1 MHLMTKK
8 YFRLAVFILFPGMAN
23 AQEATKAASEPVS
36 LSVVLIIVNV
46 VLLVFLFLL
55 LNILSNAI
63 KGLKNPEGRPQLSWW
78 DRFAAVKSE
87 KSEEELLL
95 DEDFDGISE
104 LDNPTPPWFNFIFY
118 TSILVAI
125 IYLFNY
131 HYFKFSKLQD
141 DEYKEQVAVANAE
154 KEAYLKS
161 AGNLID
167 ENSVKLMTDA
177 KSLTSGTTLYKEKCA
192 VCHGENG
199 EGKVGPN
206 LTDDYWIHGGSV
218 NDIFKTIKYGVPAK
232 GMISW
237 QNSLNG
243 QQMQDLASFI
253 KSIKGTKPANPKEA
267 QGDLYVEGGAA
278 ASAATDSTAAKSDTA
293 MVVASK

>member
-1 MHLMTKK
+1 MQLMNKK
-8 YFRLAVFILFPGMAN
+8 YFSLAVFILLAGMTN
-23 AQEATKAASEPVS
+23 AQDATKAATEPVS
-36 LSVVLIIVNV
+36 LSAVLIAVNL

-55 LNILSNAI
+55 LNILANAI
-63 KGLKNPEGRPQLSWW
+63 KGLKNTDGRPQLSWW

-87 KSEEELLL
+87 KTEEELIL

-118 TSILVAI
+118 TTIIVAV

-167 ENSVKLMTDA
+167 ENSVKLMTDE
-177 KSLTSGTTLYKEKCA
+177 KSLTAGATLFKEKCA
-192 VCHGENG
+192 VCHGDAG

-206 LTDDYWIHGGSV
+206 FTDDYWIHGGSV

-253 KSIKGTKPANPKEA
+253 KSLRGTKPANPKEA

-278 ASAATDSTAAKSDTA
+278 APAADSTATDSTAI
-293 MVVASK
+293 ASK

>member
-1 MHLMTKK
+1 MNKK
-8 YFRLAVFILFPGMAN
+8 YFSLAVLILLAGVTN

-36 LSVVLIIVNV
+36 LSVVLIAVNV
-46 VLLVFLFLL
+46 MLLVFLFLL
-55 LNILSNAI
+55 LNILTNAI
-63 KGLKNPEGRPQLSWW
+63 KGLKNTDSRPQLSWW
-78 DRFAAVKSE
+78 DKFAAVKSE
-87 KSEEELLL
+87 KTEEELRL

-118 TSILVAI
+118 TTIIVAI

-141 DEYKEQVAVANAE
+141 DEYKEEIAVANTE
-154 KEAYLKS
+154 KEAYLKL

-167 ENSVKLMTDA
+167 ENSVKLMNDE
-177 KSLTSGTTLYKEKCA
+177 KSLTAGTTLYKDKCA
-192 VCHGENG
+192 VCHGDKG

-278 ASAATDSTAAKSDTA
+278 ASATTDSTAAKADTA

>member
-1 MHLMTKK
+1 MNKK
-8 YFRLAVFILFPGMAN
+8 YFSLIVFILLAGVTN
-23 AQEATKAASEPVS
+23 AQEATAAASEPVS
-36 LSVVLIIVNV
+36 LSAVLVAVNV

-63 KGLKNPEGRPQLSWW
+63 KGLKNTDGRPQLSWW

-87 KSEEELLL
+87 KTEEELRL

-118 TSILVAI
+118 TTIIVAI

-131 HYFKFSKLQD
+131 HYFKYSKLQD
-141 DEYKEQVAVANAE
+141 DEYKEQVAIANTA

-167 ENSVKLMTDA
+167 ENTVKLMNDE
-177 KSLTSGTTLYKEKCA
+177 KSLTAGGILFKEKCA
-192 VCHGENG
+192 VCHGDKG

-206 LTDDYWIHGGSV
+206 FADEYWIHGGSV

-243 QQMQDLASFI
+243 QQMQDLASYI
-253 KSIKGTKPANPKEA
+253 KSLKGTNPANAKEA
-267 QGDLYVEGGAA
+267 QGTLFVEGGAPA
-278 ASAATDSTAAKSDTA
+278 AGDSTTVATDSAA
-293 MVVASK
+293 VVASK